1 MPNRLAN
8 ETSPYL
14 LQHAGNPV
22 DWYPW
27 GPEALETAKRDDKPI
42 LLSIGYAACHWCH
55 VMAHE
60 SFENEQTARLM
71 NDNFVNIKVD
81 REERPD
87 IDGIYMQAVQ
97 AMTGQGGWPMT
108 MFLMPDGSPFYG
120 GTYFPPDDRH
130 GLPSFRTVLQSV
142 TDAYAR
148 RREGV
153 AESAEQL
160 RQIYQSNLAQ
170 TRPGGGLTPEMLKP
184 VYRSLAQR
192 YDARNGGFGSAPKF
206 PATMVLDF
214 LLRHWKRTGTDEAL
228 EIVVNSFRKMARGG
242 IYDQIGGG
250 FARYSVDASWLVPHF
265 EKMLYD
271 NALLTRLGAH
281 LWQATKDEEIRRVT
295 IETVEW
301 VGREMTA
308 PEGGFY
314 YQIGGGF
321 ARYSVDASWL
331 VPHFEKMLY
340 DNALLTRLGAH
351 LWQATKDE
359 EIRRVTV
366 ETVEWISREM
376 TAPAGGF
383 YSSLDADSEGHEGK
397 FYVWSEA
404 ELDSLLGA
412 DSSAFKTYYGVTR
425 GGNFEGKNILF
436 VPSDRIAAAL
446 RAGIDEK
453 GLDIILERARQALYD
468 TRARRV
474 WPGRDEKILASW
486 NGLMLRG
493 VATAAKAFGRDDFAT
508 LAIRNAEF
516 LAREMVH
523 DGRVMR
529 SHKEGVTRISGFLDD
544 HAAVALGF
552 LAVYEL
558 TFDERWVTHAREIA
572 DAMIEW
578 FWDDGI
584 GAFFDT
590 ARDAEQLITR
600 PRDVT
605 DNATP
610 SGTSLAIELLLYLAE
625 LQQDGEYRRR
635 AIHALETL
643 AEPMLRFPT
652 AFGHLLGCAD
662 MELHGAIEVA
672 LVGETSHPGF
682 RALERMVAERYVP
695 SLVLAGGAPGSRSTV
710 KLLENRPLVD
720 DKPTAYVCRGY
731 ACDKPVTD
739 PEALSD
745 QLQNAAQAGINS
757 NEETGWIG

>member
-1 MPNRLAN
+1 MSNRLAN

-14 LQHAGNPV
+14 LQHADNPV

-27 GPEALETAKRDDKPI
+27 GPEALERARREDKPI

-60 SFENEQTARLM
+60 SFENDETARLM
-71 NDNFVNIKVD
+71 NDTFVNIKVD

-108 MFLMPDGSPFYG
+108 MFLLPDGSPFYG

-130 GLPSFRTVLQSV
+130 GLPSFRKILRSV
-142 TDAYAR
+142 SDAYAD

-153 AESAEQL
+153 AQSAEQL
-160 RQIYQSNLAQ
+160 RQIYASNLAQ
-170 TRPGGGLTPEMLKP
+170 TQSSGGLTRELLEG
-184 VYRSLAQR
+184 VYRSLEQR
-192 YDARNGGFGSAPKF
+192 YDAKNGGFGTAPKF

-214 LLRHWKRTGTDEAL
+214 LLRHWKRTGTSEAL
-228 EIVVNSFRKMARGG
+228 EIVANSFRKMARGG

-281 LWQATKDEEIRRVT
+281 LWQATKDEEVRRVT
-295 IETVEW
+295 IETAEW
-301 VGREMTA
+301 LDREMTS
-308 PEGGFY
+308 PE
-314 YQIGGGF
+314 
-321 ARYSVDASWL
+321 
-331 VPHFEKMLY
+331 
-340 DNALLTRLGAH
+340 
-351 LWQATKDE
+351 
-359 EIRRVTV
+359 
-366 ETVEWISREM
+366 
-376 TAPAGGF
+376 GGF

-397 FYVWSEA
+397 FYVWSED

-412 DSSAFKTYYGVTR
+412 DSRTFKTYYGVTR
-425 GGNFEGKNILF
+425 SGNFDGKNILF
-436 VPSDRIAAAL
+436 VPSDRVAAAK
-446 RAGIDEK
+446 RAGVDEAA
-453 GLDIILERARQALYD
+453 LDAIIARARRILYD
-468 TRARRV
+468 ARARRV
-474 WPGRDEKILASW
+474 WPARDEKILASW

-493 VATAAKAFGRDDFAT
+493 VATAARTFDRSDFAK
-508 LAIRNAEF
+508 LAVRNAEF
-516 LAREMVH
+516 LAREMVRK
-523 DGRVMR
+523 GRVMR
-529 SHKEGVTRISGFLDD
+529 SHKEGVTRISGFLED

-558 TFDERWVTHAREIA
+558 TFDERWVDRARDIA

-578 FWDDGI
+578 FWDEEI

-610 SGTSLAIELLLYLAE
+610 SGTSLAIELLLHLAD
-625 LQQDGEYRRR
+625 LQQHSEYRRR
-635 AIHALETL
+635 AVFCLEAL

-662 MELHGAIEVA
+662 MELYGAIEVA
-672 LVGETSHPGF
+672 LVGEMSHPAF
-682 RALERMVAERYVP
+682 KALERAVAERYVP
-695 SLVLAGGAPGSRSTV
+695 SLVLAGGVPRSRSAI

-720 DKPTAYVCRGY
+720 GKPTAYVCRGY
-731 ACDKPVTD
+731 TCDRPVTD
-739 PEALSD
+739 PDTLSD
-745 QLQNAAQAGINS
+745 QLESAATAG
-757 NEETGWIG
+757 TVATT

>member
-1 MPNRLAN
+1 MSNRLAR

-14 LQHAGNPV
+14 LQHADNPV
-22 DWYPW
+22 DWYAW
-27 GPEALETAKRDDKPI
+27 GPEALERAKREDKPI

-60 SFENEQTARLM
+60 SFEDTETARLM

-108 MFLMPDGSPFYG
+108 MFLLPNGSPFFG
-120 GTYFPPDDRH
+120 GTYYPPDDRH
-130 GLPSFRTVLQSV
+130 GMPSFRTVLHSV
-142 TDAYAR
+142 SEAYAKR
-148 RREGV
+148 RTGV
-153 AESAEQL
+153 TESAEKL
-160 RQIYQSNLAQ
+160 RQIYESNLAQ
-170 TRPGGGLTPEMLKP
+170 TRSGGVLTRDMLEA
-184 VYRSLAQR
+184 VYQSLTQR
-192 YDARNGGFGSAPKF
+192 YDAHNGGFGTAPKF
-206 PATMVLDF
+206 PASMVLDF
-214 LLRHWKRTGTDEAL
+214 LLRYSRRTGSLDAL
-228 EIVVNSFRKMARGG
+228 EMVLNSFRKMSRGG

-271 NALLTRLGAH
+271 NALLVRLGAH
-281 LWQATKDEEIRRVT
+281 IWQATKDDEMRRVT

-301 VGREMTA
+301 LEREMTS
-308 PEGGFY
+308 PE
-314 YQIGGGF
+314 
-321 ARYSVDASWL
+321 
-331 VPHFEKMLY
+331 
-340 DNALLTRLGAH
+340 
-351 LWQATKDE
+351 
-359 EIRRVTV
+359 
-366 ETVEWISREM
+366 
-376 TAPAGGF
+376 GGF

-404 ELDSLLGA
+404 EIDSLLGA
-412 DSSAFKTYYGVTR
+412 DSRAFKSYYGVTR
-425 GGNFEGKNILF
+425 SGNFEGENILF
-436 VPSDRIAAAL
+436 VPSDRATAAA
-446 RAGIDEK
+446 RAGVKADA
-453 GLDIILERARQALYD
+453 LDATIVRSRRVLYD
-468 TRARRV
+468 TRAKRI
-474 WPGRDEKILASW
+474 WPGRDEKILAAW

-493 VATAAKAFGRDDFAT
+493 VVAAGRAFDRDDFAK
-508 LAIRNAEF
+508 LALGNAEF
-516 LAREMVH
+516 LAREMVR

-529 SHKEGVTRISGFLDD
+529 SHKEGVTRITGYLED

-558 TFDERWVTHAREIA
+558 TFDERWVTQARAIA

-578 FWDDGI
+578 FWDDEI

-625 LQQDGEYRRR
+625 LQQDTEYRRR
-635 AIHALETL
+635 ADFALETL
-643 AEPMLRFPT
+643 AEPMLRYPT

-662 MELHGAIEVA
+662 MEVYGAIEVA
-672 LVGETSHPGF
+672 LVGEKSAAGF
-682 RALERMVAERYVP
+682 RALERTVSERYVP
-695 SLVLAGGAPGSRSTV
+695 SLVLAGGAPGLRSMV

-720 DKPTAYVCRGY
+720 GKPTAYVCRNY
-731 ACDKPVTD
+731 TCDKPVTV
-739 PEALSD
+739 PEALAD
-745 QLQNAAQAGINS
+745 QLENAARAGTNPKQEFGS
-757 NEETGWIG
+757 ND

>member
-1 MPNRLAN
+1 MSNRLAN

-14 LQHAGNPV
+14 LQHADNPV

-27 GPEALETAKRDDKPI
+27 GPEALERAKREDKPI

-60 SFENEQTARLM
+60 SFEDDETARLM
-71 NDNFVNIKVD
+71 NDTFVNIKVD

-108 MFLMPDGSPFYG
+108 MFLLPDGSPFYG

-130 GLPSFRTVLQSV
+130 GLPSFRKILRSV
-142 TDAYAR
+142 SDAYAD

-153 AESAEQL
+153 TQSAEQL
-160 RQIYQSNLAQ
+160 RQIYDSNLAQ
-170 TRPGGGLTPEMLKP
+170 TRSSGVLSREMLAG
-184 VYRSLAQR
+184 VYRSLEQR
-192 YDARNGGFGSAPKF
+192 YDAKNGGFGTAPKF

-214 LLRHWKRTGTDEAL
+214 LLRHWKRTGTGEAL

-301 VGREMTA
+301 VDREMTS
-308 PEGGFY
+308 PE
-314 YQIGGGF
+314 
-321 ARYSVDASWL
+321 
-331 VPHFEKMLY
+331 
-340 DNALLTRLGAH
+340 
-351 LWQATKDE
+351 
-359 EIRRVTV
+359 
-366 ETVEWISREM
+366 
-376 TAPAGGF
+376 GGF

-397 FYVWSEA
+397 FYVWSED

-412 DSSAFKTYYGVTR
+412 DSPAFKTYYGVTR

-436 VPSDRIAAAL
+436 VPADRAAAATH
-446 RAGIDEK
+446 AGVDEET
-453 GLDIILERARQALYD
+453 LDAIIARARRILYD
-468 TRARRV
+468 ARARRV
-474 WPGRDEKILASW
+474 WPARDEKILASW

-493 VATAAKAFGRDDFAT
+493 IATAARIFDRSDFAK
-508 LAIRNAEF
+508 LALRNAEF
-516 LAREMVH
+516 LAREMVRK
-523 DGRVMR
+523 GRVMR
-529 SHKEGVTRISGFLDD
+529 SHKEGVTRISGYLED

-558 TFDERWVTHAREIA
+558 TFDERWVDRAREIA
-572 DAMIEW
+572 DAMVEW
-578 FWDDGI
+578 FWDEEV

-590 ARDAEQLITR
+590 SRDAERLITR

-610 SGTSLAIELLLYLAE
+610 SGTSLAIELLLHLAD
-625 LQQDGEYRRR
+625 LQQDSEYRRR
-635 AIHALETL
+635 AVFCLESQ

-662 MELHGAIEVA
+662 MEVYGAIEVA
-672 LVGETSHPGF
+672 LVGETSDPQF
-682 RALERMVAERYVP
+682 KALERTVAERYVP
-695 SLVLAGGAPGSRSTV
+695 SLVLTGGAPRSRSSI
-710 KLLENRPLVD
+710 KLLAHRPLVD
-720 DKPTAYVCRGY
+720 GKPTAYVCRSY
-731 ACDKPVTD
+731 TCDRPVTD
-739 PEALSD
+739 PDSLSD
-745 QLQNAAQAGINS
+745 QLENAAKAG
-757 NEETGWIG
+757 TVATA